1 MNIEILS
8 AFFMWCTVINGSLLM
23 LWTVMSIAAPDIIYR
38 MQSRFFPIPREAFN
52 VVFYCFIGLFKIVFL
67 VLNLVPWI
75 ALLIIG

>member
-38 MQSRFFPIPREAFN
+38 MQSRFFPIPSEAFN